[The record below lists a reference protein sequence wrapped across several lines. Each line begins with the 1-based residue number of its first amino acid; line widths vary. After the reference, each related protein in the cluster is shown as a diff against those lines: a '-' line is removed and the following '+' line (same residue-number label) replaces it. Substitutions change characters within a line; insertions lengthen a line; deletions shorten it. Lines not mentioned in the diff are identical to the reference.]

1 MAKTIF
7 FLFLLSGVFEAAY
20 AQKGEKA
27 VAAGPLISFPLGLES
42 RTSGFKI
49 GVGAEII
56 GQYNVSNKSALLLK
70 TGLTSWAY
78 KESVSNYYAKRL
90 SLLTLQGGY
99 RYQFSTSGFFIDGLV
114 GLDIDLNDTYTS
126 ASFTLGASK
135 RFTKKER
142 FIDVGIDFVGADAEE
157 RVNIKVLFSLFK

>member
-1 MAKTIF
+1 MTKTIF
-7 FLFLLSGVFEAAY
+7 LLFLLSGLFEAVY
-20 AQKGEKA
+20 AQKGEKT

-42 RTSGFKI
+42 GTSNFKI

-56 GQYNVSNKSALLLK
+56 GQYNFSNRSALLLK

-78 KESVSNYYAKRL
+78 KESVSNYYSKRL

-99 RYQFSTSGFFIDGLV
+99 RYQFGESGFFIDGLV
-114 GLDIDLNDTYTS
+114 GPDIDLRDSYSS
-126 ASFTLGASK
+126 ASFTLGAGK

-157 RVNIKVLFSLFK
+157 RVNIKVLFSLFR